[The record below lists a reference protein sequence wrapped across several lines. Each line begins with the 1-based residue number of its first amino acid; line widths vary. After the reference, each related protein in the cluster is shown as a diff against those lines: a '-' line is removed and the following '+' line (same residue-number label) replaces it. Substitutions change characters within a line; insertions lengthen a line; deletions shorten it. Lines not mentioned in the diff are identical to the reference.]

1 MEIRLSVLARVVHVQ
16 EEHLNSNSLCNKAI
30 YSHPDD
36 NNKIWKRKYDF
47 FLCYERAQDKK
58 AGVRLTKP
66 LIATLLL

>member
-30 YSHPDD
+30 YWHPDD

-47 FLCYERAQDKK
+47 FFML
-58 AGVRLTKP
+58 
-66 LIATLLL
+66 